1 VNSGYQAKHSR
12 AAKVTIDLL
21 ALKHN
26 FKQVQKYTS
35 NSNIMPVIKANAYG
49 HGMLQVADAL
59 EQANG
64 FAVAQLGEALELRK
78 HGVIKPITVFQGFA
92 DSAQLEL
99 MIQYNLR
106 PAVTQLWQV
115 DLIELLN
122 TEIIDSDIT
131 LETWLK
137 VNTGMGR
144 LGVNPDDAEL
154 CWQRLEKIPFVQPV
168 GLMMHFANADQPEKK
183 SNQQQLDSFKQ
194 LNDKIIS
201 QTSVSNSAAIVS
213 HLCDQQD
220 WVRPGI
226 MLYGSSPVLNV
237 TAESLGLQAV
247 MSLHA
252 ELIAINYLPQG
263 HSIGYGDSWSCPED
277 MPIGIVN
284 IGYGDGYPRLA
295 PSGTPVMVNN
305 QLTQLIGRVS
315 MDSIAIDLR
324 GINAQCG
331 DHVELWGRHIS
342 VDEVATKSGT
352 ISYELLCNVGRL
364 VI

>member
-1 VNSGYQAKHSR
+1 VNSGHPAKHCR
-12 AAKVTIDLL
+12 AAKVTIDLV

-26 FKQVQKYTS
+26 FKQVQKHSS
-35 NSNIMPVIKANAYG
+35 NGNIMPVIKANAYG

-59 EQANG
+59 DGANG
-64 FAVAQLGEALELRK
+64 FAVAQLGEAIALRE
-78 HGVIKPITVFQGFA
+78 HGVSKPITVFQGFA

-106 PAVTQLWQV
+106 PVVTQLWQI
-115 DLIELLN
+115 DLLESLN
-122 TEIIDSDIT
+122 TKSISTGAT
-131 LETWLK
+131 LVVWLK

-144 LGVNPDDAEL
+144 LGVQPDDVML
-154 CWQRLEKIPFVQPV
+154 CWQRLQQIPHIQPL
-168 GLMMHFANADQPEKK
+168 GLMMHFANADQPDKN
-183 SNQQQLDSFKQ
+183 SNQLQ
-194 LNDKIIS
+194 LNCFKRLSDKIVA

-213 HLCDQQD
+213 HLCEQED

-237 TAESLGLQAV
+237 TAQSLGLQAV

-252 ELIAINYLPQG
+252 ELIAINHLPKG
-263 HSIGYGDSWSCPED
+263 HHVGYGDSWTCPDD
-277 MPIGIVN
+277 MSVGIVN
-284 IGYGDGYPRLA
+284 VGYGDGYPRLA

-305 QLTQLIGRVS
+305 QLTQLVGRVS
-315 MDSIAIDLR
+315 MDSIAVDLR

-331 DHVELWGRHIS
+331 AHVELWGRHIS
-342 VDEVATKSGT
+342 VDEVALKSGT

-364 VI
+364 